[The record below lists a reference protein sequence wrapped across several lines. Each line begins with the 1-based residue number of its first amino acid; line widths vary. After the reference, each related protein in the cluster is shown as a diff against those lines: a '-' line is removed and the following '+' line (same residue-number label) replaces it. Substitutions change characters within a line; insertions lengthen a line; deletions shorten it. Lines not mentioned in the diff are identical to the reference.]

1 MTIFTFPSIVPTSSS
16 LEIVS
21 NTKTFRSPLTNSVQ
35 TSARG
40 GSLWSI
46 KMQFNNLT
54 GADKATLQA
63 FLAKLNGQEHRFYLQ
78 DHGYVR
84 RGAAGGSLLIKGAA
98 QVGSILLCD
107 NATANVSNYSMAG
120 DYVSFNNELHMV
132 TANANSDA
140 SGNITLA
147 IAPPIRK
154 PTIDNDW
161 VINTAP
167 VFGVFMLASKASWS
181 NQQGLL
187 SSFSVEAVEDVLA

>member
-1 MTIFTFPSIVPTSSS
+1 MTIFTFPSIVPTSGS

-98 QVGSILLCD
+98 QSGSILLCD
-107 NATANVSNYSMAG
+107 NATANVSNGHRKRKLRRVRQHYACNSA
-120 DYVSFNNELHMV
+120 
-132 TANANSDA
+132 ANSQTY
-140 SGNITLA
+140 N
-147 IAPPIRK
+147 R
-154 PTIDNDW
+154 
-161 VINTAP
+161 
-167 VFGVFMLASKASWS
+167 
-181 NQQGLL
+181 
-187 SSFSVEAVEDVLA
+187 